1 MNSLPPRPAAATRR
15 GFVLRSF
22 HMQIESDGKTFVT
35 GYNVQP
41 SSFVSLLLC
50 RTRSRRVPP
59 RPLLPSNSFPLC
71 FATLWCRLLKQKRF
85 RKLKSYRVIK
95 YGARGRVRIRR
106 GNDSQQQQPQHV
118 NIAWKWVLMNLSP
131 PYLCASGCAP
141 SGGTTCRKLCRIRQ
155 TCTGVV

>member
-59 RPLLPSNSFPLC
+59 PPPLPLQFFSALLRHVMVPALETKTVSKTEVVSC
-71 FATLWCRLLKQKRF
+71 HKIWSARASPYSSRLR
-85 RKLKSYRVIK
+85 
-95 YGARGRVRIRR
+95 
-106 GNDSQQQQPQHV
+106 QQ
-118 NIAWKWVLMNLSP
+118 A
-131 PYLCASGCAP
+131 AAA
-141 SGGTTCRKLCRIRQ
+141 TTCRYSVEV
-155 TCTGVV
+155 GVNELVASIPVCVRMCAFRWDDLP